1 MNTKSDY
8 TPSLFAMKFNF
19 ENLTNVDEK
28 LNIIF
33 DIIIR
38 NYDTLNKIYMEVSD
52 LKRDI
57 QNLQFQ
63 IAQHKN
69 VIKY

>member
-1 MNTKSDY
+1 MTTKFDY
-8 TPSLFAMKFNF
+8 TPSLLRMKFNF
-19 ENLTNVDEK
+19 ENLTNTDEK

-38 NYDTLNKIYMEVSD
+38 NYDTLNKIYMEVSN

-57 QNLQFQ
+57 QNLQFKIMQ
-63 IAQHKN
+63 IEN
-69 VIKY
+69 TIK